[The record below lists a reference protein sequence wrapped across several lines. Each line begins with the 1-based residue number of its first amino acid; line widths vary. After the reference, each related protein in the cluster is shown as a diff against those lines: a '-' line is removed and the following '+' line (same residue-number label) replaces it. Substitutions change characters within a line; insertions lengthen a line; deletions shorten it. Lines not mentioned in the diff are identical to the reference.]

1 MVYNHQSII
10 YNNFVN
16 KNLIDEEDEEEVLL
30 KDLGYDTE
38 HLSDLI
44 FNKVKKQ
51 EFNMSIMSKIKL
63 ILTLYLYLIFL
74 KFNIIN
80 IKIF

>member
-1 MVYNHQSII
+1 M
-10 YNNFVN
+10 NFN
-16 KNLIDEEDEEEVLL
+16 KNN
-30 KDLGYDTE
+30 
-38 HLSDLI
+38 I
-44 FNKVKKQ
+44 FD
-51 EFNMSIMSKIKL
+51 MSKIKL